1 MNNFLTTV
9 SAFLFPP
16 VFVSFPFPFPFLAYG
31 FPAAGFLYLFPVCAH
46 FRAAGFLSSLYFFF
60 TPVSFNRYN
69 NNYVK

>member
-16 VFVSFPFPFPFLAYG
+16 VFVSFPFQFPFFAY
-31 FPAAGFLYLFPVCAH
+31 GFLYLFPVCAH